1 MAEEVKINDSELNE
15 VTGGAGGWQKYAKG
29 NFVNYGNYLVY
40 TVAPGDVL
48 GGIALRFGVTPEM
61 IKTWNPNEIKNINT
75 IYAGHQIIIYP
86 QIIR

>member
-1 MAEEVKINDSELNE
+1 MAEEKKILDSELDE

-48 GGIALRFGVTPEM
+48 SGIALRFGVTVGQ
-61 IKTWNPNEIKNINT
+61 IQAWNNIQNPDFIRVGQKLT
-75 IYAGHQIIIYP
+75 IYPTY
-86 QIIR
+86 IR

>member
-48 GGIALRFGVTPEM
+48 SGIALRFGVSVGQ
-61 IKTWNPNEIKNINT
+61 IQAWNNIQNPDFIRAGQKLT
-75 IYAGHQIIIYP
+75 IYP
-86 QIIR
+86 TIIR

>member
-48 GGIALRFGVTPEM
+48 SGIAPRFGVT
-61 IKTWNPNEIKNINT
+61 IAQIQQWNNIQNPNVIRAGQKLT
-75 IYAGHQIIIYP
+75 IYP
-86 QIIR
+86 TIIR

>member
-29 NFVNYGNYLVY
+29 SFVNYGNYLVY

-48 GGIALRFGVTPEM
+48 SGISLRFGVSVGQ
-61 IKTWNPNEIKNINT
+61 IQAWNNIQNPDFIRVGQKLT
-75 IYAGHQIIIYP
+75 IYPTY
-86 QIIR
+86 IR

>member
-29 NFVNYGNYLVY
+29 TFVNYGNYLVY

-48 GGIALRFGVTPEM
+48 SGISLRFGVSVGQ
-61 IKTWNPNEIKNINT
+61 IQAWNNIQNPDFIRVGQKLT
-75 IYAGHQIIIYP
+75 IYPTY
-86 QIIR
+86 IR

>member
-29 NFVNYGNYLVY
+29 TFVNYGNYLVY

-48 GGIALRFGVTPEM
+48 GGIALRFGVSVGQ
-61 IKTWNPNEIKNINT
+61 IQAWNNIQNPDFIRVGQKLT
-75 IYAGHQIIIYP
+75 IYPTY
-86 QIIR
+86 IR

>member
-1 MAEEVKINDSELNE
+1 MAEEVKINDSELDE

-48 GGIALRFGVTPEM
+48 SGIALRFGVSVGQ
-61 IKTWNPNEIKNINT
+61 IQAWNNIQNPDFIRVGQKLT
-75 IYAGHQIIIYP
+75 IYPTY
-86 QIIR
+86 IR

>member
-29 NFVNYGNYLVY
+29 TFVNYGNYLVY

-48 GGIALRFGVTPEM
+48 SGIALRFGVSVGQ
-61 IKTWNPNEIKNINT
+61 IQAWNNIQNPDFIRVGQKLT
-75 IYAGHQIIIYP
+75 IYPTY
-86 QIIR
+86 IR

>member
-1 MAEEVKINDSELNE
+1 MSDQVKVNDSELDE

-48 GGIALRFGVTPEM
+48 SGIALRFGVSVGQ
-61 IKTWNPNEIKNINT
+61 IQAWNNIQNPDFIRVGQKLT
-75 IYAGHQIIIYP
+75 IYPTY
-86 QIIR
+86 IR

>member
-29 NFVNYGNYLVY
+29 TFVNYGNYLVY

-48 GGIALRFGVTPEM
+48 SGIALRFGVTVGQ
-61 IKTWNPNEIKNINT
+61 IQAWNNIQNPDFIRAGQKLT
-75 IYAGHQIIIYP
+75 IYPTY
-86 QIIR
+86 IR

>member
-1 MAEEVKINDSELNE
+1 MSEEVKINDSELNE

-48 GGIALRFGVTPEM
+48 SGIALRFGVTVGQ
-61 IKTWNPNEIKNINT
+61 IQAWNNIQNPDFIRVGQKLT
-75 IYAGHQIIIYP
+75 IYPTY
-86 QIIR
+86 IR

>member
-1 MAEEVKINDSELNE
+1 MAEEVKINDSELDE

-48 GGIALRFGVTPEM
+48 SGIALRFGVTVGQ
-61 IKTWNPNEIKNINT
+61 IQAWNNIQNPDFIRVGQKLT
-75 IYAGHQIIIYP
+75 IYPTY
-86 QIIR
+86 IR

>member
-29 NFVNYGNYLVY
+29 SFVNYGNYLVY

-48 GGIALRFGVTPEM
+48 SGISLRFGVTVGQ
-61 IKTWNPNEIKNINT
+61 IQAWNNIQNPDFIRVGQKLT
-75 IYAGHQIIIYP
+75 IYPTY
-86 QIIR
+86 IR

>member
-48 GGIALRFGVTPEM
+48 SGIALRFGVSVGQ
-61 IKTWNPNEIKNINT
+61 IQAWNNIQNPDFIRVGQKLT
-75 IYAGHQIIIYP
+75 IYPTY
-86 QIIR
+86 IR